1 MSCGQTDAIRRR
13 LLSGGELG
21 PDDARHV
28 ATCAACRRAVSE
40 VERLDARLREAT
52 ATLATEP
59 IPPEALELDDA
70 GLAAPAF
77 GMRALAGLAAVAVLV
92 AVIVLAIG
100 RAPVAVVPEP
110 SASGSPSPSTSASAA
125 PSPSAT
131 PDATPAP
138 TPPASVPQIDA
149 HLVGP
154 RETCM
159 DGTAGF
165 AVRLPDG
172 WYANRHVGN
181 EPACRTIGTVRD
193 VEGHQILDP
202 IIYLTVLDAPPEV
215 DPSGVTS
222 DGEVLLPD
230 GTILRRLEVHV
241 PESGAVASVDEVR
254 YLATLRDQRT
264 LLVTTDVR
272 DAAAGAALDEIMPT
286 LVFTDPIVIDPPF
299 VAEAEALFTD
309 RDVCVDPERGLSV
322 VFPDAWWTNT
332 AVDDLPACSW
342 FAPTS
347 FEYVSTEQVPDQV
360 EIVVSI
366 RPGIFGWVYEDPTS
380 WDSVTL
386 FDRPGT
392 RYIVGDEY
400 AYSVQ
405 LGAQP
410 DYGPTFTAS
419 AGSDALSRAVL
430 DQLMARMSFST
441 PPPGAES
448 DEPDIT
454 APPVS
459 SEARNGDFLIELRVE
474 QDRYRAGQPILAD
487 AWLTYTGPDD
497 TVTVSGSGTGILFT
511 TLRQVDGPIDP
522 GFGMTSDCM
531 PYELKRNAPLHVPFS
546 KSGAYSGD
554 DPLASFYD
562 AYLRDALLRLPPG
575 RYEVRATAQF
585 LLGGEGCVGATDMS
599 LQTTVAIV
607 VEP

>member
-40 VERLDARLREAT
+40 VERLDARLREA
-52 ATLATEP
+52 AAGLAAEP

-77 GMRALAGLAAVAVLV
+77 GMPALAGLAAVAVLV

-138 TPPASVPQIDA
+138 TPPPSVPQVDA

-154 RETCM
+154 QETCM

-172 WYANRHVGN
+172 WYANRHVSN

-193 VEGHQILDP
+193 VEGHQTLDP

-230 GTILRRLEVHV
+230 GTILRRLEVHI
-241 PESGAVASVDEVR
+241 PETAAIAAVHEVQ
-254 YLATLRDQRT
+254 YLAPLRDGRT
-264 LLVTTDVR
+264 LLATTDTR
-272 DAAAGAALDEIMPT
+272 DATAVEALDATMET
-286 LVFTDPIVIDPPF
+286 LQFTEPIVTDPAV

-347 FEYVSTEQVPDQV
+347 FSYVSAQNVPEEVAITISIIEGSYGTYQ
-360 EIVVSI
+360 EVS
-366 RPGIFGWVYEDPTS
+366 S
-380 WDSVTL
+380 WDSITL
-386 FDRPGT
+386 FEHPGS
-392 RYIVGDEY
+392 RWIIGDGY
-400 AYSVQ
+400 QYVVS
-405 LGAQP
+405 LGDVP
-410 DYGPTFTAS
+410 DFGPTLLAS
-419 AGSDALSRAVL
+419 TGSDPLSRAVL
-430 DQLMARMSFST
+430 DQLMLRTSFST
-441 PPPGAES
+441 PPPGAVS
-448 DEPDIT
+448 DEPDIS
-454 APPVS
+454 AHPVS
-459 SEARNGDFLIELRVE
+459 SEARNGDFLIQLTVE

-487 AWLTYTGPDD
+487 AWLTYTGAEDRE
-497 TVTVSGSGTGILFT
+497 TLWGSGMGVLFT
-511 TLRQVDGPIDP
+511 TVRQVDGAIDP
-522 GFGMTSDCM
+522 GFAMTTDCV
-531 PYELKRNAPLHVPFS
+531 PHEVERNTPLHVPFTKVGS
-546 KSGAYSGD
+546 FSGE

-562 AYLRDALLRLPPG
+562 AYFRDALLRLPPG
-575 RYEVRATAQF
+575 RYEVQATAQF
-585 LLGGEGCVGATDMS
+585 LLGGEGCVGATDIS
-599 LQTTVAIV
+599 LQTSVEIL